1 MLANQVSAI
10 LTENRF
16 APVFFRST
24 RYWLC
29 GEGADD
35 AEGVVLVQLVVPS
48 FGLMDS
54 LSVSARKTPNSTR
67 SIQHEPSGLLVRVV
81 KTNKEGR

>member
-16 APVFFRST
+16 FPVSFRST
-24 RYWLC
+24 LSLALRR
-29 GEGADD
+29 GADD

-81 KTNKEGR
+81 KTSKEGR